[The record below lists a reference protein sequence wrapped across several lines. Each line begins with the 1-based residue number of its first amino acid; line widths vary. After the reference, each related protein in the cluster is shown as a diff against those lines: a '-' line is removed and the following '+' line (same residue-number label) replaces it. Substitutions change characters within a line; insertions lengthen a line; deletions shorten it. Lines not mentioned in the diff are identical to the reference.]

1 MQQQTGELERRLR
14 LLENPAEQGEDFDGM
29 SWFWLMLLG
38 VVLPIIALV
47 AGWYV

>member
-14 LLENPAEQGEDFDGM
+14 LLENPAEQGEDFDAT
-29 SWFWLMLLG
+29 SWFWLLLLG
-38 VVLPIIALV
+38 VVLPIIALI

>member
-29 SWFWLMLLG
+29 SWFWLLLLG
-38 VVLPIIALV
+38 VVLPIVALV
-47 AGWYV
+47 AGWNL

>member
-14 LLENPAEQGEDFDGM
+14 LLENPAEQGEDFDAT
-29 SWFWLMLLG
+29 SWFWLLLLG
-38 VVLPIIALV
+38 VLLPIIALI